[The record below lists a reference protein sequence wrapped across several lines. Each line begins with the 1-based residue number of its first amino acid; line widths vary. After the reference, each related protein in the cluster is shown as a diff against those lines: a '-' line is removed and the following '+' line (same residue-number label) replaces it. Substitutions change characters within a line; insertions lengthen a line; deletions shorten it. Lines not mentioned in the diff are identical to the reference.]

1 MKTGLGKRFGY
12 RATTGMAL
20 TAAVA
25 LPFLLSGCED
35 HSPVAARTST
45 LPAQDPSTDS
55 PGADPQPT
63 VPAYETDLEL
73 SPEETEAVEGALVAF
88 DGYIATINRVFSSGG
103 KDTDNAENFA
113 RGGSLESLKTE
124 AKTMRS
130 KNQYM
135 AGVYSAYAVRIE
147 SVELKNGDSKDNAV
161 SILFCNQDSDWSVV
175 DQGASLPSMSTKG
188 LTIQHLVTKAEGEW
202 KVADQYLR
210 SKECESV

>member
-88 DGYIATINRVFSSGG
+88 DGFFRSVNAAYSGNFES
-103 KDTDNAENFA
+103 TAEFPKFA
-113 RGGSLESLKTE
+113 SGDALESIKGDAQVVQDGSYRFTGTITPT
-124 AKTMRS
+124 KI
-130 KNQYM
+130 
-135 AGVYSAYAVRIE
+135 AVARVE
-147 SVELKNGDSKDNAV
+147 TSHNSQDMNTVSVEFCFDLREWSLRPKDEQEAAAESDFVTMEHTITKTSDGWRVSEQSLKEKR
-161 SILFCNQDSDWSVV
+161 C
-175 DQGASLPSMSTKG
+175 
-188 LTIQHLVTKAEGEW
+188 
-202 KVADQYLR
+202 
-210 SKECESV
+210 